1 MGRLVC
7 RIRVAASVDARG
19 PGWYRSFP
27 VRSLSRRFGRKS
39 HAEEG
44 WCELA
49 GYDSPGYQNLMPG
62 LGDRDSWQTA
72 PGSAGITAAENAG
85 VVVGSPVVS
94 SPFASVQVPGNMP
107 RLDVLS
113 GDTCAMSSDAP
124 VPAGGDP
131 MSGLSL
137 AQVTQTGAG
146 QGSPRDLSPTTASV
160 PSLAA
165 QAEAARR
172 PA

>member
-1 MGRLVC
+1 
-7 RIRVAASVDARG
+7 
-19 PGWYRSFP
+19 
-27 VRSLSRRFGRKS
+27 
-39 HAEEG
+39 
-44 WCELA
+44 
-49 GYDSPGYQNLMPG
+49 MPG
-62 LGDRDSWQTA
+62 N
-72 PGSAGITAAENAG
+72 I
-85 VVVGSPVVS
+85 
-94 SPFASVQVPGNMP
+94 P

-131 MSGLSL
+131 MTGLSL

-146 QGSPRDLSPTTASV
+146 QGSPRDLSPTSVSV
-160 PSLAA
+160 PPLTV

>member
-1 MGRLVC
+1 MVC

-85 VVVGSPVVS
+85 VVVGSPAVS
-94 SPFASVQVPGNMP
+94 SVWQSSQLPVSHV
-107 RLDVLS
+107 DVLA

-131 MSGLSL
+131 MTGLSL

-160 PSLAA
+160 PSLAM

-172 PA
+172 PR